1 MKKLWLVLFLLALL
15 ALAACGGA
23 GNPGGAADAP
33 VAEGQAIGKQVAVP
47 GAGSYTDITVPE
59 LQKMLENKD
68 FLFVNTHVPFEG
80 DIPNTD
86 LSIPY
91 DQVSQNLD
99 KLPADKDAKIVL
111 YCRSDR
117 MSNIAAKELVQ
128 MGFTNIYQLEG
139 GFTEWEQQGLPL
151 NK

>member
-1 MKKLWLVLFLLALL
+1 MKKSLLIVILLASL

-23 GNPGGAADAP
+23 PPAQAP
-33 VAEGQAIGKQVAVP
+33 AAEGQAIGKLVEVP

-80 DIPNTD
+80 DIPGTD
-86 LSIPY
+86 ISIPY
-91 DQVSQNLD
+91 DQISQNLD

-117 MSNIAAKELVQ
+117 MSNIAAKELVKL
-128 MGFTNIYQLEG
+128 GFTNIFQLDG
-139 GFTEWEQQGLPL
+139 GFIEWENQGLPI
-151 NK
+151 NR